1 MGQNLLYLPF
11 YACKDILHQLSYV
24 ETPQQISIVER
35 KHQHLL
41 SVARALK
48 FQANLPLKFWGDCI
62 LTTTYLINRIS
73 SPLLKD
79 FKPYEKLLGHSL
91 VYSHLR
97 AFGCLCYASTL
108 TKNKTKFYPRA
119 NACVFLGYPHGTK
132 GYKLYDLSSKT
143 CFQSR
148 DVVFEENIFP
158 FKSWVLSLLPPLLL
172 LIPCFHLSHVFLIH
186 LRPMS
191 LQNFI
196 LLSLFLKQ
204 LFH

>member
-1 MGQNLLYLPF
+1 MSHKSDASSLLQSFYNIVVTQFHTSIKVIRTDNGPEFALPSF
-11 YACKDILHQLSYV
+11 YASKGILHQLSCV
-24 ETPQQISIVER
+24 ETSQQNSIVER

-73 SPLLKD
+73 NPLLKD
-79 FKPYEKLLGHSL
+79 FTPYEKLLGHSL

-97 AFGCLCYASTL
+97 VFGCLCYASTL
-108 TKNKTKFYPRA
+108 TKNRTKFYPRA

-158 FKSWVLSLLPPLLL
+158 FKS
-172 LIPCFHLSHVFLIH
+172 
-186 LRPMS
+186 
-191 LQNFI
+191 
-196 LLSLFLKQ
+196 
-204 LFH
+204 